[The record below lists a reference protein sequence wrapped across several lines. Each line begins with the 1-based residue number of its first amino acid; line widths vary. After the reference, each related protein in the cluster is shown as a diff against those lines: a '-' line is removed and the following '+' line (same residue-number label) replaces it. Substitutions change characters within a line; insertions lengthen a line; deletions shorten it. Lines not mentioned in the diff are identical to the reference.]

1 MSEEIDSSKPPQVDA
16 YSPCSKAKM
25 QVEPH
30 KDKIE
35 LGQYILDLIH
45 SDVPNSYILRYSGA
59 KYYVTILDNYDKNSE
74 VVLLSSKDGVQAAF
88 DLFRK
93 QNEHRD
99 NRIRQLR
106 TDGGG
111 EYDSHAFEDHRDKQ
125 KIRWKATVLGNP

>member
-1 MSEEIDSSKPPQVDA
+1 MSEEIDSSKSPQVDV

-25 QVEPH
+25 HVEPH

-45 SDVPNSYILRYSGA
+45 SDVPDSYILRCSWA
-59 KYYVTILDNYDKNSE
+59 KYYVTILDNYNKNSE
-74 VVLLSSKDGVQAAF
+74 VVLLSSKDGVLAAF

-111 EYDSHAFEDHRDKQ
+111 EYDSHAFEVYHDKHE
-125 KIRWKATVLGNP
+125 IRWKATVPGNP